1 MNVKVYARWVT
12 KQILTEE
19 LAEMIIQKE
28 FFDNLADDGCDDFIE
43 WLQDNF
49 TIGEIW
55 QMTEDEKAENWKEY
69 IKYAE
74 NVARTYFLQ
83 EVEEI
88 TLEV

>member
-69 IKYAE
+69 LKYDKY
-74 NVARTYFLQ
+74 VDRTYFLQ

>member
-69 IKYAE
+69 LKYAKD
-74 NVARTYFLQ
+74 VARTYFLQ

>member
-19 LAEMIIQKE
+19 QAEMTIQKE
-28 FFDNLADDGCDDFIE
+28 FFDELADDGCDDFIE

-55 QMTEDEKAENWKEY
+55 QMTEEEKAENWKEY
-69 IKYAE
+69 LKYAM